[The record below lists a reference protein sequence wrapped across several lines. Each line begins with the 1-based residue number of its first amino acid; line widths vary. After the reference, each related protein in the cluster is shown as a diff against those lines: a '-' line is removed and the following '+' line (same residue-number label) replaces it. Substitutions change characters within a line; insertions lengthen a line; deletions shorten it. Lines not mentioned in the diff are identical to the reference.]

1 MEDEFEF
8 EERMAKRAMLVE
20 KAIRYAI
27 GLAVLAAVVAFF
39 CRIAAKKQ
47 TVGEKELDAIIA
59 SAALQVPPTYRLES
73 YVINTG
79 NTISASAQM
88 KLTKNGQTLS
98 GVSLGDGPVDAAFLA
113 IESILGRHYELD
125 DFQIQAVTEG
135 REAMGESVVKL
146 RSGGKLYSGRGIST
160 DIIGASVH
168 AYLNAINKIVYE
180 EAANA

>member
-1 MEDEFEF
+1 
-8 EERMAKRAMLVE
+8 
-20 KAIRYAI
+20 
-27 GLAVLAAVVAFF
+27 
-39 CRIAAKKQ
+39 
-47 TVGEKELDAIIA
+47 
-59 SAALQVPPTYRLES
+59 
-73 YVINTG
+73 
-79 NTISASAQM
+79 M
-88 KLTKNGQTLS
+88 KLTKIVQTLS

-113 IESILGRHYELD
+113 IVSIRGRHYELD